1 MATDN
6 TQRIGGLMTIRVD
19 GTQYEARGNFRVTGM
34 TVKRTGV
41 AGQDYVHGY
50 IEEPIVP
57 QIKGEWSI
65 GNQLSI
71 VDLENLTNSTAQVAL
86 ANGNTYVLAN
96 CWATSAFEID
106 AHDGRVEVTL
116 EGLTMEEIVGGA

>member
-1 MATDN
+1 MSTAN
-6 TQRIGGLMTIRVD
+6 RIGGLMSIRVN

-57 QIKGEWSI
+57 TIKGDWSI
-65 GNQLSI
+65 GHNLSI
-71 VDLENLTNSTAQVAL
+71 AILEGITDASAQVAL
-86 ANGNTYVLAN
+86 ANGNTYILTD
-96 CWATSAFEID
+96 CWTTSAFEID
-106 AHDGRVEVTL
+106 AHDGKVEVAL
-116 EGLTMEEIVGGA
+116 EGLQMEELIGG